1 MFSGIVAIFRKEL
14 RGYFTSTVAYVVAFM
29 FWLLAGFFFSN
40 IIEKSLLISQ
50 QADAFGQDFD
60 APTLA
65 AQNFLS
71 LLSTLLLFLLPILTM
86 GVYAEERRRG
96 TMELLATSPVT
107 NISVALGKW
116 LAVITFLITLLLPVM
131 AYQVITYTS
140 TDPGMN
146 FILLLIG
153 YLGLVLLAGA
163 VIAFGLFISSLTD
176 NTLVAAI
183 GTFGWTLLLWVLD
196 AAAGEDSGVVSNVL
210 RHLSL
215 IQQYQGWVQGT
226 ISISSVVLFLS
237 MIVLGLYLTVQSVEA
252 LRWQQN

>member
-1 MFSGIVAIFRKEL
+1 MLSGIIAIYRKEL
-14 RGYFTSTVAYVVAFM
+14 RGYFTSPVAYVVAFI

-40 IIEKSLLISQ
+40 IIAQALLISQ
-50 QADAFGQDFD
+50 QADSFGQEFD

-86 GVYAEERRRG
+86 GIYAEERRRG
-96 TMELLATSPVT
+96 TMELLATSPIT
-107 NISVALGKW
+107 NVAVALGKW
-116 LAVITFLITLLLPVM
+116 LAVVTFLITMLLPVM
-131 AYQVITYTS
+131 AYQVVTYTS
-140 TDPGMN
+140 TEPATN
-146 FILLLIG
+146 YSLLMLG

-183 GTFGWTLLLWVLD
+183 GTFGLTLLLWVLD
-196 AAAGEDSGVVSNVL
+196 AAAGQDAGVVSSVL

-215 IQQYQGWVQGT
+215 IQQYQGWIQGT
-226 ISISSVVLFLS
+226 ISISSIVLFIS